1 MSRRIVGIL
10 VQLGLSVVLG
20 LLAGEFFF
28 KVWVKTVPS
37 AVTTTFNTSSAHIY
51 YLWAGA
57 EVGLAFFL
65 WGLLAPLVARIF
77 RPKPAAPGAVRA

>member
-1 MSRRIVGIL
+1 MSRRVVGIL

-20 LLAGEFFF
+20 VLAGEFFF
-28 KVWVKTVPS
+28 KIWMKTVPS
-37 AVTTTFNTSSAHIY
+37 AVTTTFNTGSAHAY

-57 EVGLAFFL
+57 EMGLAFFL

-77 RPKPAAPGAVRA
+77 RPKPVAPGAARA